1 MKDIR
6 LVATD
11 LDRTLVTSSGGLPPD
26 LDSYISRLTDARI
39 VFVPASGRPRATLRA
54 MFPSAN
60 RSVGYISDNGA
71 VVGLGNEILDT
82 STFAPSVH
90 LEMVE
95 SVREEGVGIPALS
108 TLDGSFTLE
117 RFREYEDMLRQFFY
131 DLRLV
136 PDLGDVTAASVKFSV
151 FYPRRDSRDHYDYI
165 NDLWGADYSV
175 VIAGPDW
182 IDITNRGVN
191 KGHGLKVLGE
201 KLGIGPDQMMAF
213 GDTDNDFAMIEYAEH
228 SYAVANADE
237 RIKEAAAH
245 TTLSNDEH
253 GVLAILDRLLTAVE

>member
-26 LDSYISRLTDARI
+26 LDSYISRLTDAGI
-39 VFVPASGRPRATLRA
+39 VFVPASGRPRATLRT
-54 MFPSAN
+54 MFPSAG

-71 VVGLGNEILDT
+71 VVGLGDEILDT
-82 STFAPSVH
+82 SAFPPGVH
-90 LEMVE
+90 LEMAE
-95 SVREEGVGIPALS
+95 SVREEGAGIPALS

-117 RFREYEDMLRQFFY
+117 RFDAHEAMLRQFFY

-136 PDLGDVTAASVKFSV
+136 PSLRDVTATSVKFSV
-151 FYPRRDSRDHYDYI
+151 CYPKRDSRDHYDYI
-165 NDLWGADYSV
+165 NGLWGDDYSV

-201 KLGIGPDQMMAF
+201 KLGISSDQMMAF
-213 GDTDNDFAMIEYAEH
+213 GDTDNDFAMIKYAEH

-237 RIKEAAAH
+237 HIKEAAAH
-245 TTLSNDEH
+245 MTLSNDEH
-253 GVLAILDRLLTAVE
+253 GVTATLDQLLAAVE